1 MKCPH
6 CDVSLSQHRN
16 GKLVCHYC
24 GYETRQPQQCPV
36 CGSPYI
42 GGFRAGTQQIEEIV
56 KKRFS
61 QARVLRMDLD
71 TTRKKEGHTNILA
84 AFANQEADIL
94 IGTQMIVK
102 GHDFPNVTLV
112 GILAADLSLHISD
125 YRAPERTFQLLTQ
138 AAGRAGRGCRQGEV
152 VIQTYQPEHYSIVT
166 AAAQDYEAFFQQE
179 IFFREMLHY
188 PPKWHMLV
196 VHAAS
201 EKEMLVKQAQDML
214 KYKLLTKME
223 KENIYAKRID
233 QVQMSSI
240 RVVME
245 KVEKLK
251 SQGKSVVSLCAGEP
265 DFNTPEGIKKA
276 TIEALNNN
284 QTHYS
289 SNRGYLGL
297 RQKVAQLLKEQTTVD
312 YDSDQEIIMTCGC
325 SEAIN
330 NACLAFIEPGDEVI
344 IFTPAFVS
352 YQNIVLLCEGIPV
365 EIPLKAS
372 NEFQIDI
379 EELKSKITNKTKMM
393 IINNPSNPTGAV
405 YQKETLEKV
414 CQLAR
419 ENNILI
425 LADEIYNQLDY
436 EKQYVSIASFE
447 NMKDYTIIVNG
458 FSKAYAMTGWR
469 MGYIASSQ
477 ENIEP
482 ILKVHQ
488 YTTTSQMT
496 FAQIGMAKAIDQE
509 DVKEEV
515 QHMVDTF
522 HERRTFIMEQLDQC
536 ESLSYIKPHGAF
548 YIMVDVSKTG
558 LNGQEFAD
566 KLLDYG
572 VAVVPASGFGK
583 DFIDFVRISF
593 ASSKEN
599 IEEAFVRIKKLLSD
613 VKKAQ
618 D

>member
-1 MKCPH
+1 
-6 CDVSLSQHRN
+6 
-16 GKLVCHYC
+16 
-24 GYETRQPQQCPV
+24 
-36 CGSPYI
+36 
-42 GGFRAGTQQIEEIV
+42 
-56 KKRFS
+56 
-61 QARVLRMDLD
+61 
-71 TTRKKEGHTNILA
+71 
-84 AFANQEADIL
+84 
-94 IGTQMIVK
+94 
-102 GHDFPNVTLV
+102 
-112 GILAADLSLHISD
+112 
-125 YRAPERTFQLLTQ
+125 
-138 AAGRAGRGCRQGEV
+138 
-152 VIQTYQPEHYSIVT
+152 
-166 AAAQDYEAFFQQE
+166 
-179 IFFREMLHY
+179 
-188 PPKWHMLV
+188 
-196 VHAAS
+196 
-201 EKEMLVKQAQDML
+201 
-214 KYKLLTKME
+214 ME

-265 DFNTPEGIKKA
+265 DFNTPKGIKKA

-352 YQNIVLLCEGIPV
+352 YQNTVLLCEGIPV

-379 EELKSKITNKTKMM
+379 EKLKSKITNKTKMM

-469 MGYIASSQ
+469 MGYIAASKKH
-477 ENIEP
+477 IDH

-509 DVKEEV
+509 DVKKEV
-515 QHMVDTF
+515 QHMIQTF

-536 ESLSYIKPHGAF
+536 ENLSYIKPHGAF

-558 LNGQEFAD
+558 FNGQEFAD
-566 KLLDYG
+566 KLFDYG

-583 DFIDFVRISF
+583 GLNNFIRISF

-599 IEEAFVRIKKLLSD
+599 IEEAFSRIKNLLSEL
-613 VKKAQ
+613 KEK
-618 D
+618 

>member
-1 MKCPH
+1 
-6 CDVSLSQHRN
+6 
-16 GKLVCHYC
+16 
-24 GYETRQPQQCPV
+24 
-36 CGSPYI
+36 
-42 GGFRAGTQQIEEIV
+42 
-56 KKRFS
+56 
-61 QARVLRMDLD
+61 
-71 TTRKKEGHTNILA
+71 
-84 AFANQEADIL
+84 
-94 IGTQMIVK
+94 
-102 GHDFPNVTLV
+102 
-112 GILAADLSLHISD
+112 
-125 YRAPERTFQLLTQ
+125 
-138 AAGRAGRGCRQGEV
+138 
-152 VIQTYQPEHYSIVT
+152 
-166 AAAQDYEAFFQQE
+166 
-179 IFFREMLHY
+179 
-188 PPKWHMLV
+188 
-196 VHAAS
+196 
-201 EKEMLVKQAQDML
+201 
-214 KYKLLTKME
+214 ME

-312 YDSDQEIIMTCGC
+312 YDSNQEIIMTCGC

-352 YQNIVLLCEGIPV
+352 YQNTILLCEGIPV
-365 EIPLKAS
+365 EISLKAS
-372 NEFQIDI
+372 NGFQIDI

-469 MGYIASSQ
+469 MGYIAASKKH
-477 ENIEP
+477 IDH

-509 DVKEEV
+509 DVKKEV
-515 QHMVDTF
+515 QHMIQTF

-536 ESLSYIKPHGAF
+536 AMLSYVKPHGAF

-558 LNGQEFAD
+558 LTGQEFAD
-566 KLLDYG
+566 KLLEYG
-572 VAVVPASGFGK
+572 VAVVPANGFGK
-583 DFIDFVRISF
+583 NLNNFIRISF

-599 IEEAFVRIKKLLSD
+599 IEEAFVRIKKLLFD
-613 VKKAQ
+613 LNK
-618 D
+618 

>member
-1 MKCPH
+1 
-6 CDVSLSQHRN
+6 
-16 GKLVCHYC
+16 
-24 GYETRQPQQCPV
+24 
-36 CGSPYI
+36 
-42 GGFRAGTQQIEEIV
+42 
-56 KKRFS
+56 
-61 QARVLRMDLD
+61 
-71 TTRKKEGHTNILA
+71 
-84 AFANQEADIL
+84 
-94 IGTQMIVK
+94 
-102 GHDFPNVTLV
+102 
-112 GILAADLSLHISD
+112 
-125 YRAPERTFQLLTQ
+125 
-138 AAGRAGRGCRQGEV
+138 
-152 VIQTYQPEHYSIVT
+152 
-166 AAAQDYEAFFQQE
+166 
-179 IFFREMLHY
+179 
-188 PPKWHMLV
+188 
-196 VHAAS
+196 
-201 EKEMLVKQAQDML
+201 
-214 KYKLLTKME
+214 ME

-312 YDSDQEIIMTCGC
+312 YDSNQEIIMTCGC

-352 YQNIVLLCEGIPV
+352 YQNTVLLCKGIPV
-365 EIPLKAS
+365 EIPLKS
-372 NEFQIDI
+372 RNGFQIDI

-405 YQKETLEKV
+405 YQKEILEKV

-469 MGYIASSQ
+469 MGYIAASKKH
-477 ENIEP
+477 IDH

-509 DVKEEV
+509 DVKKEV
-515 QHMVDTF
+515 QHMIQTF

-536 ESLSYIKPHGAF
+536 AMLSYVKPHGAF

-558 LNGQEFAD
+558 LTGQEFAD
-566 KLLDYG
+566 KLLEYG
-572 VAVVPASGFGK
+572 VAVVPANGFGK
-583 DFIDFVRISF
+583 NLNNFIRISF

-599 IEEAFVRIKKLLSD
+599 IEEAFVRIKKLLFD
-613 VKKAQ
+613 LNK
-618 D
+618 

>member
-1 MKCPH
+1 
-6 CDVSLSQHRN
+6 
-16 GKLVCHYC
+16 
-24 GYETRQPQQCPV
+24 
-36 CGSPYI
+36 
-42 GGFRAGTQQIEEIV
+42 
-56 KKRFS
+56 
-61 QARVLRMDLD
+61 
-71 TTRKKEGHTNILA
+71 
-84 AFANQEADIL
+84 
-94 IGTQMIVK
+94 
-102 GHDFPNVTLV
+102 
-112 GILAADLSLHISD
+112 
-125 YRAPERTFQLLTQ
+125 
-138 AAGRAGRGCRQGEV
+138 
-152 VIQTYQPEHYSIVT
+152 
-166 AAAQDYEAFFQQE
+166 
-179 IFFREMLHY
+179 
-188 PPKWHMLV
+188 
-196 VHAAS
+196 
-201 EKEMLVKQAQDML
+201 
-214 KYKLLTKME
+214 ME

-276 TIEALNNN
+276 TIEALNDN

-297 RQKVAQLLKEQTTVD
+297 RQKVAQLLKKQTTVD

-352 YQNIVLLCEGIPV
+352 YQNTVLLCEGIPV

-372 NEFQIDI
+372 NGFQIDI

-405 YQKETLEKV
+405 YQKEILEKV

-469 MGYIASSQ
+469 MGYIAASKKH
-477 ENIEP
+477 IDH

-509 DVKEEV
+509 DVKKEV
-515 QHMVDTF
+515 QHMIQTF
-522 HERRTFIMEQLDQC
+522 HERRTFIMEQLNQC
-536 ESLSYIKPHGAF
+536 AMLSYVKPHGAF

-558 LNGQEFAD
+558 LTGQEFAD
-566 KLLDYG
+566 KLLEYG
-572 VAVVPASGFGK
+572 VAVVPANGFGK
-583 DFIDFVRISF
+583 NLNNFIRISF

-599 IEEAFVRIKKLLSD
+599 IEEAIVRIKKLLFD
-613 VKKAQ
+613 LNK
-618 D
+618 

>member
-1 MKCPH
+1 MNQLS
-6 CDVSLSQHRN
+6 DRLNSLSPSAT
-16 GKLVCHYC
+16 L
-24 GYETRQPQQCPV
+24 
-36 CGSPYI
+36 
-42 GGFRAGTQQIEEIV
+42 AM
-56 KKRFS
+56 S
-61 QARVLRMDLD
+61 QKSAELKAQGVDVI
-71 TTRKKEGHTNILA
+71 N
-84 AFANQEADIL
+84 
-94 IGTQMIVK
+94 
-102 GHDFPNVTLV
+102 
-112 GILAADLSLHISD
+112 LS
-125 YRAPERTFQLLTQ
+125 
-138 AAGRAGRGCRQGEV
+138 V
-152 VIQTYQPEHYSIVT
+152 
-166 AAAQDYEAFFQQE
+166 
-179 IFFREMLHY
+179 
-188 PPKWHMLV
+188 
-196 VHAAS
+196 
-201 EKEMLVKQAQDML
+201 
-214 KYKLLTKME
+214 
-223 KENIYAKRID
+223 
-233 QVQMSSI
+233 
-240 RVVME
+240 
-245 KVEKLK
+245 
-251 SQGKSVVSLCAGEP
+251 GEP

-276 TIEALNNN
+276 TIEALNDN

-297 RQKVAQLLKEQTTVD
+297 RQKVSQLLKQQTTID

-330 NACLAFIEPGDEVI
+330 NTCQAFIDEGDEVI

-352 YQNIVLLCEGIPV
+352 YQNTVLLCKGIPV
-365 EIPLKAS
+365 EIPLKPS
-372 NEFQIDI
+372 NGFQIDLD
-379 EELKSKITNKTKMM
+379 EVKNKITDKTKMI
-393 IINNPSNPTGAV
+393 IINNPNNPTGAV
-405 YQKETLEKV
+405 YSKETLEKL
-414 CQLAR
+414 CQIAR
-419 ENNILI
+419 ENHIYI

-436 EKQYVSIASFE
+436 ENQYVSIASFE

-477 ENIEP
+477 KHIDQ

-536 ESLSYIKPHGAF
+536 ENLSYIKPHGAF

-558 LNGQEFAD
+558 FNGQEFAD

-599 IEEAFVRIKKLLSD
+599 IEEAFVRIRKLLSD

>member
-1 MKCPH
+1 MFFYMN
-6 CDVSLSQHRN
+6 LLYN
-16 GKLVCHYC
+16 GFQK
-24 GYETRQPQQCPV
+24 
-36 CGSPYI
+36 GS
-42 GGFRAGTQQIEEIV
+42 V
-56 KKRFS
+56 
-61 QARVLRMDLD
+61 
-71 TTRKKEGHTNILA
+71 
-84 AFANQEADIL
+84 
-94 IGTQMIVK
+94 
-102 GHDFPNVTLV
+102 
-112 GILAADLSLHISD
+112 
-125 YRAPERTFQLLTQ
+125 
-138 AAGRAGRGCRQGEV
+138 
-152 VIQTYQPEHYSIVT
+152 
-166 AAAQDYEAFFQQE
+166 
-179 IFFREMLHY
+179 
-188 PPKWHMLV
+188 
-196 VHAAS
+196 
-201 EKEMLVKQAQDML
+201 
-214 KYKLLTKME
+214 KME
-223 KENIYAKRID
+223 QENIYAKRIN

-312 YDSDQEIIMTCGC
+312 YDSNQEIIMTCGC

-352 YQNIVLLCEGIPV
+352 YQNTVLLCEGIPV

-372 NEFQIDI
+372 NGFQIDI

-405 YQKETLEKV
+405 YQKEILEKV

-477 ENIEP
+477 ENIDH

-509 DVKEEV
+509 DVKKEV
-515 QHMVDTF
+515 QHMIQTF

-536 ESLSYIKPHGAF
+536 AMLSYVKPHGAF

-558 LNGQEFAD
+558 LTGQEFAD
-566 KLLDYG
+566 KLLEYG
-572 VAVVPASGFGK
+572 VAVVPANGFGK
-583 DFIDFVRISF
+583 NLNNFIRISF

-599 IEEAFVRIKKLLSD
+599 IEEAIVRIKKLLFD
-613 VKKAQ
+613 LNK
-618 D
+618 

>member
-1 MKCPH
+1 
-6 CDVSLSQHRN
+6 
-16 GKLVCHYC
+16 
-24 GYETRQPQQCPV
+24 
-36 CGSPYI
+36 
-42 GGFRAGTQQIEEIV
+42 
-56 KKRFS
+56 
-61 QARVLRMDLD
+61 
-71 TTRKKEGHTNILA
+71 
-84 AFANQEADIL
+84 
-94 IGTQMIVK
+94 
-102 GHDFPNVTLV
+102 
-112 GILAADLSLHISD
+112 
-125 YRAPERTFQLLTQ
+125 
-138 AAGRAGRGCRQGEV
+138 
-152 VIQTYQPEHYSIVT
+152 
-166 AAAQDYEAFFQQE
+166 
-179 IFFREMLHY
+179 
-188 PPKWHMLV
+188 
-196 VHAAS
+196 
-201 EKEMLVKQAQDML
+201 
-214 KYKLLTKME
+214 ME

-312 YDSDQEIIMTCGC
+312 YDSNQEIIMTCGC

-352 YQNIVLLCEGIPV
+352 YQNTILLCEGIPV
-365 EIPLKAS
+365 EISLKAS
-372 NEFQIDI
+372 NGFQIDI

-469 MGYIASSQ
+469 MGYIAASKKH
-477 ENIEP
+477 IDH

-509 DVKEEV
+509 DVKKEV
-515 QHMVDTF
+515 QHMIQTF

-536 ESLSYIKPHGAF
+536 AMLSYVKPHGAF
-548 YIMVDVSKTG
+548 YIIVDVSKTG
-558 LNGQEFAD
+558 LTGQEFAD
-566 KLLDYG
+566 KLLEYG
-572 VAVVPASGFGK
+572 VAVVPANGFGK
-583 DFIDFVRISF
+583 NLNNFIRISF

-599 IEEAFVRIKKLLSD
+599 IEEAFVRIKKLLFD
-613 VKKAQ
+613 LNK
-618 D
+618 

>member
-1 MKCPH
+1 
-6 CDVSLSQHRN
+6 
-16 GKLVCHYC
+16 
-24 GYETRQPQQCPV
+24 
-36 CGSPYI
+36 
-42 GGFRAGTQQIEEIV
+42 
-56 KKRFS
+56 
-61 QARVLRMDLD
+61 
-71 TTRKKEGHTNILA
+71 
-84 AFANQEADIL
+84 
-94 IGTQMIVK
+94 
-102 GHDFPNVTLV
+102 
-112 GILAADLSLHISD
+112 
-125 YRAPERTFQLLTQ
+125 
-138 AAGRAGRGCRQGEV
+138 
-152 VIQTYQPEHYSIVT
+152 
-166 AAAQDYEAFFQQE
+166 
-179 IFFREMLHY
+179 
-188 PPKWHMLV
+188 
-196 VHAAS
+196 
-201 EKEMLVKQAQDML
+201 
-214 KYKLLTKME
+214 ME

-240 RVVME
+240 RIVME

-265 DFNTPEGIKKA
+265 DFNTPEGIKRA

-352 YQNIVLLCEGIPV
+352 YQNTVLLCEGIPV

-405 YQKETLEKV
+405 YQKGTLEKV

-469 MGYIASSQ
+469 MGYIAASKKH
-477 ENIEP
+477 IDH

-496 FAQIGMAKAIDQE
+496 FAQIGMAKSIDQE
-509 DVKEEV
+509 DVKKEV
-515 QHMVDTF
+515 QHMIQTF

-536 ESLSYIKPHGAF
+536 ENLSYIKPHGAF

-558 LNGQEFAD
+558 FNGQEFAD

-583 DFIDFVRISF
+583 GLNNFIRISF

-599 IEEAFVRIKKLLSD
+599 IEEAFIRIKKLLSEL
-613 VKKAQ
+613 KEK
-618 D
+618 

>member
-1 MKCPH
+1 
-6 CDVSLSQHRN
+6 
-16 GKLVCHYC
+16 
-24 GYETRQPQQCPV
+24 
-36 CGSPYI
+36 
-42 GGFRAGTQQIEEIV
+42 
-56 KKRFS
+56 
-61 QARVLRMDLD
+61 
-71 TTRKKEGHTNILA
+71 
-84 AFANQEADIL
+84 
-94 IGTQMIVK
+94 
-102 GHDFPNVTLV
+102 
-112 GILAADLSLHISD
+112 
-125 YRAPERTFQLLTQ
+125 
-138 AAGRAGRGCRQGEV
+138 
-152 VIQTYQPEHYSIVT
+152 
-166 AAAQDYEAFFQQE
+166 
-179 IFFREMLHY
+179 
-188 PPKWHMLV
+188 
-196 VHAAS
+196 
-201 EKEMLVKQAQDML
+201 
-214 KYKLLTKME
+214 ME

-352 YQNIVLLCEGIPV
+352 YQNTVLLCEGIPV

-469 MGYIASSQ
+469 M
-477 ENIEP
+477 
-482 ILKVHQ
+482 
-488 YTTTSQMT
+488 
-496 FAQIGMAKAIDQE
+496 
-509 DVKEEV
+509 
-515 QHMVDTF
+515 
-522 HERRTFIMEQLDQC
+522 
-536 ESLSYIKPHGAF
+536 
-548 YIMVDVSKTG
+548 
-558 LNGQEFAD
+558 
-566 KLLDYG
+566 
-572 VAVVPASGFGK
+572 
-583 DFIDFVRISF
+583 
-593 ASSKEN
+593 
-599 IEEAFVRIKKLLSD
+599 
-613 VKKAQ
+613 
-618 D
+618 

>member
-1 MKCPH
+1 
-6 CDVSLSQHRN
+6 
-16 GKLVCHYC
+16 
-24 GYETRQPQQCPV
+24 
-36 CGSPYI
+36 
-42 GGFRAGTQQIEEIV
+42 
-56 KKRFS
+56 
-61 QARVLRMDLD
+61 
-71 TTRKKEGHTNILA
+71 
-84 AFANQEADIL
+84 
-94 IGTQMIVK
+94 
-102 GHDFPNVTLV
+102 
-112 GILAADLSLHISD
+112 
-125 YRAPERTFQLLTQ
+125 
-138 AAGRAGRGCRQGEV
+138 
-152 VIQTYQPEHYSIVT
+152 
-166 AAAQDYEAFFQQE
+166 
-179 IFFREMLHY
+179 
-188 PPKWHMLV
+188 
-196 VHAAS
+196 
-201 EKEMLVKQAQDML
+201 
-214 KYKLLTKME
+214 ME

-352 YQNIVLLCEGIPV
+352 YQNTVLLCEGIPV

-372 NEFQIDI
+372 NGFQIDI

-405 YQKETLEKV
+405 YQKEILEKV
-414 CQLAR
+414 CQIAL

-469 MGYIASSQ
+469 MGYIAARKKH
-477 ENIEP
+477 IDH

-509 DVKEEV
+509 DVKKEV
-515 QHMVDTF
+515 QHMIQTF

-536 ESLSYIKPHGAF
+536 AMLSYVKPHGAF

-558 LNGQEFAD
+558 LTGQEFAD
-566 KLLDYG
+566 KLLEYG
-572 VAVVPASGFGK
+572 VAVVPANGFGK
-583 DFIDFVRISF
+583 NLNNFIRISF

-599 IEEAFVRIKKLLSD
+599 IEEAIVRIKKLLFD
-613 VKKAQ
+613 LNK
-618 D
+618 

>member
-1 MKCPH
+1 
-6 CDVSLSQHRN
+6 
-16 GKLVCHYC
+16 
-24 GYETRQPQQCPV
+24 
-36 CGSPYI
+36 
-42 GGFRAGTQQIEEIV
+42 
-56 KKRFS
+56 
-61 QARVLRMDLD
+61 
-71 TTRKKEGHTNILA
+71 
-84 AFANQEADIL
+84 
-94 IGTQMIVK
+94 
-102 GHDFPNVTLV
+102 
-112 GILAADLSLHISD
+112 
-125 YRAPERTFQLLTQ
+125 
-138 AAGRAGRGCRQGEV
+138 
-152 VIQTYQPEHYSIVT
+152 
-166 AAAQDYEAFFQQE
+166 
-179 IFFREMLHY
+179 
-188 PPKWHMLV
+188 
-196 VHAAS
+196 
-201 EKEMLVKQAQDML
+201 
-214 KYKLLTKME
+214 ME

-352 YQNIVLLCEGIPV
+352 YQNTILLCEGIPV
-365 EIPLKAS
+365 EISLKAS
-372 NEFQIDI
+372 NGFQIDI

-469 MGYIASSQ
+469 MGYIAASKKH
-477 ENIEP
+477 IDH

-509 DVKEEV
+509 DVKKEV
-515 QHMVDTF
+515 QHMIQTF

-536 ESLSYIKPHGAF
+536 AMLSYVKPHGAF

-558 LNGQEFAD
+558 LTGQEFAD
-566 KLLDYG
+566 KLLEYG
-572 VAVVPASGFGK
+572 VAVVPANGFGK
-583 DFIDFVRISF
+583 NLNNFIRISF

-599 IEEAFVRIKKLLSD
+599 IEEAFVRIKKLLFD
-613 VKKAQ
+613 LNK
-618 D
+618 

>member
-1 MKCPH
+1 
-6 CDVSLSQHRN
+6 
-16 GKLVCHYC
+16 
-24 GYETRQPQQCPV
+24 
-36 CGSPYI
+36 
-42 GGFRAGTQQIEEIV
+42 
-56 KKRFS
+56 
-61 QARVLRMDLD
+61 
-71 TTRKKEGHTNILA
+71 
-84 AFANQEADIL
+84 
-94 IGTQMIVK
+94 
-102 GHDFPNVTLV
+102 
-112 GILAADLSLHISD
+112 
-125 YRAPERTFQLLTQ
+125 
-138 AAGRAGRGCRQGEV
+138 
-152 VIQTYQPEHYSIVT
+152 
-166 AAAQDYEAFFQQE
+166 
-179 IFFREMLHY
+179 
-188 PPKWHMLV
+188 
-196 VHAAS
+196 
-201 EKEMLVKQAQDML
+201 
-214 KYKLLTKME
+214 ME
-223 KENIYAKRID
+223 QENIYAKRIN

-330 NACLAFIEPGDEVI
+330 NACLSFIDPGDEVI

-352 YQNIVLLCEGIPV
+352 YQNTVLLCEGIPV
-365 EIPLKAS
+365 EISLKAS
-372 NEFQIDI
+372 NGFQIDI
-379 EELKSKITNKTKMM
+379 DELKSKITSRTKMM

-414 CQLAR
+414 CQIAR
-419 ENNILI
+419 ENNVLI

-436 EKQYVSIASFE
+436 ENQYVSIASFKD
-447 NMKDYTIIVNG
+447 MKDYTIIVNG

-469 MGYIASSQ
+469 MGYIAASK
-477 ENIEP
+477 EHIDH

-509 DVKEEV
+509 DVKNEV
-515 QHMVDTF
+515 QNMIQTF
-522 HERRTFIMEQLDQC
+522 HGRRTFIMEQLDQC
-536 ESLSYIKPHGAF
+536 QMLSYVKPHGAF

-566 KLLDYG
+566 KLLEYG
-572 VAVVPASGFGK
+572 VAVVPANGFGK
-583 DFIDFVRISF
+583 DLNNFVRISF

-599 IEEAFVRIKKLLSD
+599 IEEAFVRIRKLLLD
-613 VKKAQ
+613 LNKGL
-618 D
+618 

>member
-1 MKCPH
+1 
-6 CDVSLSQHRN
+6 
-16 GKLVCHYC
+16 
-24 GYETRQPQQCPV
+24 
-36 CGSPYI
+36 
-42 GGFRAGTQQIEEIV
+42 
-56 KKRFS
+56 
-61 QARVLRMDLD
+61 
-71 TTRKKEGHTNILA
+71 
-84 AFANQEADIL
+84 
-94 IGTQMIVK
+94 
-102 GHDFPNVTLV
+102 
-112 GILAADLSLHISD
+112 
-125 YRAPERTFQLLTQ
+125 
-138 AAGRAGRGCRQGEV
+138 
-152 VIQTYQPEHYSIVT
+152 
-166 AAAQDYEAFFQQE
+166 
-179 IFFREMLHY
+179 
-188 PPKWHMLV
+188 
-196 VHAAS
+196 
-201 EKEMLVKQAQDML
+201 
-214 KYKLLTKME
+214 ME

-352 YQNIVLLCEGIPV
+352 YQNTVLLCEGIPV

-372 NEFQIDI
+372 NGFQIDI

-405 YQKETLEKV
+405 YQKEILEKV

-469 MGYIASSQ
+469 MGYIAASKKH
-477 ENIEP
+477 IDH

-509 DVKEEV
+509 DVKKEV
-515 QHMVDTF
+515 QHMIQTF

-536 ESLSYIKPHGAF
+536 AMLSYVKPHGAF

-558 LNGQEFAD
+558 LTGQEFAD
-566 KLLDYG
+566 KLLEYG
-572 VAVVPASGFGK
+572 VAVVPANGFGK
-583 DFIDFVRISF
+583 NLNNFIRISF

-599 IEEAFVRIKKLLSD
+599 IEEAIVRIKKLLFD
-613 VKKAQ
+613 LNK
-618 D
+618 

>member
-1 MKCPH
+1 
-6 CDVSLSQHRN
+6 
-16 GKLVCHYC
+16 
-24 GYETRQPQQCPV
+24 
-36 CGSPYI
+36 
-42 GGFRAGTQQIEEIV
+42 
-56 KKRFS
+56 
-61 QARVLRMDLD
+61 
-71 TTRKKEGHTNILA
+71 
-84 AFANQEADIL
+84 
-94 IGTQMIVK
+94 
-102 GHDFPNVTLV
+102 
-112 GILAADLSLHISD
+112 
-125 YRAPERTFQLLTQ
+125 
-138 AAGRAGRGCRQGEV
+138 
-152 VIQTYQPEHYSIVT
+152 
-166 AAAQDYEAFFQQE
+166 
-179 IFFREMLHY
+179 
-188 PPKWHMLV
+188 
-196 VHAAS
+196 
-201 EKEMLVKQAQDML
+201 
-214 KYKLLTKME
+214 ME

-276 TIEALNNN
+276 TIEALNDN

-297 RQKVAQLLKEQTTVD
+297 RQKVSQLLKQQTTID

-330 NACLAFIEPGDEVI
+330 NTCQAFIDEGDEVI

-352 YQNIVLLCEGIPV
+352 YQNTVLLCKGIPV
-365 EIPLKAS
+365 EIPLKPS
-372 NEFQIDI
+372 NGFQIDLD
-379 EELKSKITNKTKMM
+379 EVKNKITDKTKMI
-393 IINNPSNPTGAV
+393 IINNPNNPTGAV
-405 YQKETLEKV
+405 YSKETLEKV

-509 DVKEEV
+509 DVKKEV
-515 QHMVDTF
+515 QHMIQTF

-536 ESLSYIKPHGAF
+536 ENLSYIKPHGAF

-558 LNGQEFAD
+558 FNGQEFAD

>member
-1 MKCPH
+1 
-6 CDVSLSQHRN
+6 
-16 GKLVCHYC
+16 
-24 GYETRQPQQCPV
+24 
-36 CGSPYI
+36 
-42 GGFRAGTQQIEEIV
+42 
-56 KKRFS
+56 
-61 QARVLRMDLD
+61 
-71 TTRKKEGHTNILA
+71 
-84 AFANQEADIL
+84 
-94 IGTQMIVK
+94 
-102 GHDFPNVTLV
+102 
-112 GILAADLSLHISD
+112 
-125 YRAPERTFQLLTQ
+125 
-138 AAGRAGRGCRQGEV
+138 
-152 VIQTYQPEHYSIVT
+152 
-166 AAAQDYEAFFQQE
+166 
-179 IFFREMLHY
+179 
-188 PPKWHMLV
+188 
-196 VHAAS
+196 
-201 EKEMLVKQAQDML
+201 
-214 KYKLLTKME
+214 ME

-245 KVEKLK
+245 KVEKLR

-276 TIEALNNN
+276 TIEALNDN

-352 YQNIVLLCEGIPV
+352 YQNTVLLCEGIPV

-372 NEFQIDI
+372 NGFQIDI

-405 YQKETLEKV
+405 YQKEILEKV

-469 MGYIASSQ
+469 MGYIAASKKH
-477 ENIEP
+477 IDH

-509 DVKEEV
+509 DVKKEV
-515 QHMVDTF
+515 QHMIQTF

-536 ESLSYIKPHGAF
+536 AMLSYVKPHGAF
-548 YIMVDVSKTG
+548 YIMVDVSKTD
-558 LNGQEFAD
+558 LTGQEFAD
-566 KLLDYG
+566 KLLEYG
-572 VAVVPASGFGK
+572 VAVVPANGFGK
-583 DFIDFVRISF
+583 NLNNFIRISF

-599 IEEAFVRIKKLLSD
+599 IEEAIVRIKKLLFD
-613 VKKAQ
+613 LNK
-618 D
+618 

>member
-1 MKCPH
+1 
-6 CDVSLSQHRN
+6 
-16 GKLVCHYC
+16 
-24 GYETRQPQQCPV
+24 
-36 CGSPYI
+36 
-42 GGFRAGTQQIEEIV
+42 
-56 KKRFS
+56 
-61 QARVLRMDLD
+61 
-71 TTRKKEGHTNILA
+71 
-84 AFANQEADIL
+84 
-94 IGTQMIVK
+94 
-102 GHDFPNVTLV
+102 
-112 GILAADLSLHISD
+112 
-125 YRAPERTFQLLTQ
+125 
-138 AAGRAGRGCRQGEV
+138 
-152 VIQTYQPEHYSIVT
+152 
-166 AAAQDYEAFFQQE
+166 
-179 IFFREMLHY
+179 
-188 PPKWHMLV
+188 
-196 VHAAS
+196 
-201 EKEMLVKQAQDML
+201 
-214 KYKLLTKME
+214 
-223 KENIYAKRID
+223 
-233 QVQMSSI
+233 
-240 RVVME
+240 ME

-352 YQNIVLLCEGIPV
+352 YQNTVLLCEGIPV
-365 EIPLKAS
+365 EIPLKLS
-372 NEFQIDI
+372 LGFQIDI
-379 EELKSKITNKTKMM
+379 EEVKNKITKKTKM
-393 IINNPSNPTGAV
+393 IILNNPNNPTGAV
-405 YQKETLEKV
+405 YQKETLEQLCK
-414 CQLAR
+414 LAR

-436 EKQYVSIASFE
+436 ENQYVSIASFE

-469 MGYIASSQ
+469 MGYIAASKKH
-477 ENIEP
+477 IDH

-509 DVKEEV
+509 DVKKEV
-515 QHMVDTF
+515 QHMIQTF

-536 ESLSYIKPHGAF
+536 ENLSYIKPHGAF

-558 LNGQEFAD
+558 FNGQEFAD

-583 DFIDFVRISF
+583 GLNNFIRISF

-599 IEEAFVRIKKLLSD
+599 IEEAFSRIKNLLSEL
-613 VKKAQ
+613 KEK
-618 D
+618 

>member
-1 MKCPH
+1 
-6 CDVSLSQHRN
+6 
-16 GKLVCHYC
+16 
-24 GYETRQPQQCPV
+24 
-36 CGSPYI
+36 
-42 GGFRAGTQQIEEIV
+42 
-56 KKRFS
+56 
-61 QARVLRMDLD
+61 
-71 TTRKKEGHTNILA
+71 
-84 AFANQEADIL
+84 
-94 IGTQMIVK
+94 
-102 GHDFPNVTLV
+102 
-112 GILAADLSLHISD
+112 
-125 YRAPERTFQLLTQ
+125 
-138 AAGRAGRGCRQGEV
+138 
-152 VIQTYQPEHYSIVT
+152 
-166 AAAQDYEAFFQQE
+166 
-179 IFFREMLHY
+179 
-188 PPKWHMLV
+188 
-196 VHAAS
+196 
-201 EKEMLVKQAQDML
+201 
-214 KYKLLTKME
+214 ME

-352 YQNIVLLCEGIPV
+352 YQNTVLLCEGIPV
-365 EIPLKAS
+365 EIPLKVS

-469 MGYIASSQ
+469 MGYIAASKKH
-477 ENIEP
+477 IDH

-488 YTTTSQMT
+488 YTTTSQIT
-496 FAQIGMAKAIDQE
+496 YEQIGMAKAIDQE
-509 DVKEEV
+509 DVKKEV
-515 QHMVDTF
+515 QHMIQTF

-536 ESLSYIKPHGAF
+536 ENLSYIKPHGAF

-558 LNGQEFAD
+558 FNGQEFAD

-583 DFIDFVRISF
+583 GLNNFIRISF

-599 IEEAFVRIKKLLSD
+599 IEEAFSRIKNLLSEL
-613 VKKAQ
+613 KEK
-618 D
+618 

>member
-1 MKCPH
+1 M
-6 CDVSLSQHRN
+6 
-16 GKLVCHYC
+16 
-24 GYETRQPQQCPV
+24 
-36 CGSPYI
+36 
-42 GGFRAGTQQIEEIV
+42 
-56 KKRFS
+56 
-61 QARVLRMDLD
+61 
-71 TTRKKEGHTNILA
+71 KKEN
-84 AFANQEADIL
+84 
-94 IGTQMIVK
+94 K
-102 GHDFPNVTLV
+102 
-112 GILAADLSLHISD
+112 
-125 YRAPERTFQLLTQ
+125 
-138 AAGRAGRGCRQGEV
+138 
-152 VIQTYQPEHYSIVT
+152 
-166 AAAQDYEAFFQQE
+166 
-179 IFFREMLHY
+179 
-188 PPKWHMLV
+188 
-196 VHAAS
+196 
-201 EKEMLVKQAQDML
+201 
-214 KYKLLTKME
+214 
-223 KENIYAKRID
+223 YAKRIEK
-233 QVQMSSI
+233 VQMSSI
-240 RVVME
+240 RIVME
-245 KVEKLK
+245 KVEKLRN
-251 SQGKSVVSLCAGEP
+251 QGKSVVSLCAGEP
-265 DFNTPEGIKKA
+265 DFNTPEGIKIA
-276 TIEALNNN
+276 TIEALNDN

-297 RQKVAQLLKEQTTVD
+297 RQKVSQLLKQQTTID

-330 NACLAFIEPGDEVI
+330 NTCQAFIDEGDEVI

-352 YQNIVLLCEGIPV
+352 YQNTVLLCKGIPV
-365 EIPLKAS
+365 EIPLKPS
-372 NEFQIDI
+372 NGFQIDLD
-379 EELKSKITNKTKMM
+379 EVKNKITDKTKMI
-393 IINNPSNPTGAV
+393 IINNPNNPTGAV
-405 YQKETLEKV
+405 YSKETLEKL
-414 CQLAR
+414 CQIAR
-419 ENNILI
+419 ENHIYI

-436 EKQYVSIASFE
+436 ENQYVSIASFE
-447 NMKDYTIIVNG
+447 DMKDYTIIVNG

-488 YTTTSQMT
+488 YTTT

-536 ESLSYIKPHGAF
+536 ENLSYIKPHGAF

-558 LNGQEFAD
+558 FNGQEFAD

-599 IEEAFVRIKKLLSD
+599 IEEAFVRIRKLLSD